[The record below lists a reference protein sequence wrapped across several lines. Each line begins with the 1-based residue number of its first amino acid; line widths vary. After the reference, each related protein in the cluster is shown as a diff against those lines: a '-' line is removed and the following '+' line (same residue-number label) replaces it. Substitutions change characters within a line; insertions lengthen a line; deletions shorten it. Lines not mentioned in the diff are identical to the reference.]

1 MFSFFKTKKSSP
13 PSSPEL
19 DPIPSGSN
27 DFVVVD
33 QRGPNSDSNPR
44 PLYPNFGGEFSGSS
58 NMVPPLP
65 GGRPPLMHSDS
76 VQANYINGVP
86 FKLSPGISTG
96 DSDEITRIQVDDILA
111 LITSKMEITKDDY
124 DFTLERSLLRQN
136 EESDETGGTD
146 ETDATIDEAE

>member
-13 PSSPEL
+13 PSSPES

-33 QRGPNSDSNPR
+33 PKGNSDPNTK
-44 PLYPNFGGEFSGSS
+44 PLYPNFGGQFSA
-58 NMVPPLP
+58 MVPPLP
-65 GGRPPLMHSDS
+65 GGRPPLLHSDS
-76 VQANYINGVP
+76 VQLNYINGVP
-86 FKLSPGISTG
+86 FKLGHGISTG

-111 LITSKMEITKDDY
+111 VITSKMEITKDDY

-136 EESDETGGTD
+136 EESDETD